1 MNNLRLIHLT
11 SVEELRAAASNW
23 DDLWWRSDAVLP
35 TVRAEMV
42 AQWVEQFKPR
52 AAFHTL
58 VIADDG
64 RWVAALPLV
73 VCRVGWVI
81 PAGGL
86 PSNPWAPCGEL
97 LLDPAG
103 DVDAALD
110 LLMAAAADLPWQLL
124 WLNEAVP
131 ESPRWQALLRACDR
145 AKISTSYHER
155 FRVGRVEIDRTWEIY
170 QKRLPKSHRQSMNR
184 SLRRLACEGDVQFE
198 MRSRLTVEE
207 VEPWLQAAFEVEDRG
222 WKGEAGTSVLRT
234 PGVFRFFTR
243 QAEQLA
249 RWDQLETAAL
259 RLDGRIVAFVCGFRA
274 KGVYFA
280 HKIGYD
286 SRFAAFS
293 PGQLLFHH
301 ILERLHSEGGT
312 QALNFMGPLNQAL
325 SRWRP
330 ATYGV
335 GRLALAPH
343 RLLGRAA
350 LYGYKHWWRP
360 LRTLEAAAAARLHD
374 HSKVPSIEDSVILEP
389 AGSAR

>member
-23 DDLWWRSDAVLP
+23 DDLWWRSEVVLP
-35 TVRAEMV
+35 TVRAEML
-42 AQWVEQFKPR
+42 AQWVEQFKPET
-52 AAFHTL
+52 AFHAL
-58 VIADDG
+58 IIADDG

-73 VCRVGWVI
+73 GGRVGWVI

-97 LLDPAG
+97 LLDPTT
-103 DVDAALD
+103 DVDGALD

-131 ESPRWQALLRACDR
+131 ESPRWQSFLRACDR
-145 AKISTSYHER
+145 AEISTSYHER
-155 FRVGRVEIDRTWEIY
+155 YRVGRVEIDRTWDIY
-170 QKRLPKSHRQSMNR
+170 QKRLSKNHRHSMSR
-184 SLRRLACEGDVQFE
+184 SSRRLACEGDVQFE
-198 MRSRLTVEE
+198 MHSRMAVEE
-207 VEPWLQAAFEVEDRG
+207 VEPWLQAALEVEDRG
-222 WKGEAGTSVLRT
+222 WKGKSGTSVLRT
-234 PGVFRFFTR
+234 PGMFRFFTR

-249 RWDQLETAAL
+249 QWGQLETAAL
-259 RLDGRIVAFVCGFRA
+259 RLDGRMLAFVYGFRA
-274 KGVYFA
+274 KSVYFA
-280 HKIGYD
+280 HKISFD
-286 SRFAAFS
+286 SHFAAFS

-301 ILERLHSEGGT
+301 ILERLHSAGGT
-312 QALNFMGPLNQAL
+312 QALDFMGPLTQAL

-335 GRLALAPH
+335 GRVALAPH

-360 LRTLEAAAAARLHD
+360 LRDLEAAAAARLHD
-374 HSKVPSIEDSVILEP
+374 HNKAPYIDDSVILEP
-389 AGSAR
+389 AGSAK